1 MEIKMQNFKVKKL
14 QWRETEKG
22 YISECGKYFIMK
34 TGAGKYFPMKN
45 DKKAISDIFFF
56 TENTSNFFTLKED
69 AMRSAQKHLDA
80 YVKKCLD
87 QDGNIKPL
95 EWSIWGNHNYLVSDC
110 SYYFITE
117 CYGSDYLYVTAHR
130 KDIHFNFTNEDKA
143 KEFLNSWHREYILSS
158 LETK

>member
-1 MEIKMQNFKVKKL
+1 VAMLLNIYMVTVKPCLNYLPLVRIMEVEMQNFKVKKL

-34 TGAGKYFPMKN
+34 TDAGKYFPMKN

-80 YVKKCLD
+80 YVKK
-87 QDGNIKPL
+87 N
-95 EWSIWGNHNYLVSDC
+95 
-110 SYYFITE
+110 
-117 CYGSDYLYVTAHR
+117 A
-130 KDIHFNFTNEDKA
+130 
-143 KEFLNSWHREYILSS
+143 
-158 LETK
+158 

>member
-1 MEIKMQNFKVKKL
+1 MEVEMQNFKVKKL

-34 TGAGKYFPMKN
+34 TDAGKYFPMKN

-80 YVKKCLD
+80 YVKK
-87 QDGNIKPL
+87 N
-95 EWSIWGNHNYLVSDC
+95 
-110 SYYFITE
+110 
-117 CYGSDYLYVTAHR
+117 A
-130 KDIHFNFTNEDKA
+130 
-143 KEFLNSWHREYILSS
+143 
-158 LETK
+158 